1 MTTKPAITTTTS
13 TEQNQEPGQEQQTR
27 TRPLPDTDRYTEQT
41 TGHDQQDTRTKRS
54 RERSEDAH
62 LGITIRGS
70 RPASGRPVGAGCAT
84 ASVARPLSIFTGSSR
99 C

>member
-1 MTTKPAITTTTS
+1 MITHRPITTTTS
-13 TEQNQEPGQEQQTR
+13 KNQNQEKDQEPG
-27 TRPLPDTDRYTEQT
+27 PLPDTDHYAEQT
-41 TGHDQQDTRTKRS
+41 TRHDQQDTDTKRS

-70 RPASGRPVGAGCAT
+70 GPASGLPEGPTRSAV
-84 ASVARPLSIFTGSSR
+84 VAQPPLSIFAGSSG